1 MRIEQ
6 DRTSRRVF
14 EGVKVNL
21 DVVKIQT
28 DEGKTVEREIVVHP
42 GAVTI
47 LGLLDDQRV
56 VMIRNHRW
64 TVGKKLWELPA
75 GTLEAGEDPKVCA
88 GRELIEETGYEAA
101 QIEPLVDFY
110 TSPGILTEWMH
121 TYVATGLKHVGQNL
135 EETERIDVEPVE
147 VDRLIEM
154 TKNGEITDGK
164 TMATILYWWSFVYK
178 R

>member
-1 MRIEQ
+1 MNIELQRDARRI
-6 DRTSRRVF
+6 F

-21 DVVKIQT
+21 DVVKIKT
-28 DEGKTVEREIVVHP
+28 ADGGTVEREVVVHP

-47 LGLLDDQRV
+47 LGILHDGRV

-75 GTLEAGEDPKVCA
+75 GTLEVGEDPAVCA

-101 QIEPLVDFY
+101 RIEPLTQFY

-121 TYVATGLKHVGQNL
+121 TFVATGLRHVGQAL
-135 EETERIDVEPVE
+135 EETERIEVEPVAPE
-147 VDRLIEM
+147 RLIEM
-154 TKNGEITDGK
+154 VKTGEIVDGK
-164 TMATILYWWSFVYK
+164 SIATILFWLSFVK
-178 R
+178 TG

>member
-121 TYVATGLKHVGQNL
+121 TYIATGLKHVGQNL
-135 EETERIDVEPVE
+135 EETERIEVEPVE
-147 VDRLIEM
+147 VERLIEM